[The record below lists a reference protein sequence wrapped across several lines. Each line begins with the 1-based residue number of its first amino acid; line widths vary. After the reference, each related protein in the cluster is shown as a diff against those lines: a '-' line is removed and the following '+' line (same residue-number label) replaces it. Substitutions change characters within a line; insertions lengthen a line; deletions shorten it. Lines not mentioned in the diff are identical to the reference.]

1 MTDLANIRDAVING
15 KTKEIGQLVQKAL
28 DNGADPQDII
38 DNYLIDAM
46 NEVGA
51 RFEANKIFVPEMMI
65 AARTMQTGLAVI
77 EPLIAKDEFKAKK
90 LGTVVIG
97 TVFGDL
103 HDIGKNLVVLMLG
116 SSGFD
121 VIDIGVN
128 VPVDT
133 FVKKAKELDAD
144 VVGISSLL
152 TTGDSNMQATVAA
165 LKNGGLKENVKIV
178 CGGAAVTEKHALNDW
193 GADGFAE
200 DAASAGRMI
209 RSLLGIR

>member
-1 MTDLANIRDAVING
+1 MTDLTNIREAVVNG
-15 KTKEIGQLVQKAL
+15 KSKEIAQLVQKAL
-28 DNGADPQDII
+28 DIGADPQDII

-46 NEVGA
+46 KEVGV
-51 RFEANKIFVPEMMI
+51 RFEAGKIFVPEMMI

-77 EPLIAKDEFKAKK
+77 EPLIAGDEVKIRK

-133 FVKKAKELDAD
+133 FVEKARESGAD

-152 TTGDSNMQATVAA
+152 TTGDPNMKATVAA
-165 LKNGGLKENVKIV
+165 LKDSDLGEKVKII
-178 CGGAAVTEKHALNDW
+178 CGGAAVTEKHALEEW
-193 GADGFAE
+193 GADGYAQ
-200 DAASAGRMI
+200 DAASASRVI
-209 RSLLGIR
+209 RNLLGID

>member
-28 DNGADPQDII
+28 DDGADPQDII

-51 RFEANKIFVPEMMI
+51 RFEANQIFVPEMMV
-65 AARTMQTGLAVI
+65 AARTMQNGLAVI

-165 LKNGGLKENVKIV
+165 V
-178 CGGAAVTEKHALNDW
+178 
-193 GADGFAE
+193 
-200 DAASAGRMI
+200 
-209 RSLLGIR
+209 